1 MEVFEM
7 RYTTPIALI
16 AILTAAPAVAIGQ
29 EAELGSLL
37 DKGAVRQSKADLE
50 ALVPGATTKFTRW
63 SVGAQGQA
71 NVTYSWQNAA
81 GGKIPRAYWRGVMR
95 SGDGTGTW
103 SLSGDGRYCWN
114 VTFEREW
121 KACQIVFKVG
131 DGYYMSPSDDRA
143 AKAIPVKFEK

>member
-1 MEVFEM
+1 
-7 RYTTPIALI
+7 
-16 AILTAAPAVAIGQ
+16 
-29 EAELGSLL
+29 
-37 DKGAVRQSKADLE
+37 
-50 ALVPGATTKFTRW
+50 
-63 SVGAQGQA
+63 
-71 NVTYSWQNAA
+71 
-81 GGKIPRAYWRGVMR
+81 MR

-131 DGYYMSPSDDRA
+131 DGYYMSPSSDNRA